1 MKQIVKKLLCR
12 VLTLLLVFSLA
23 ACGEEQPAATDVTT
37 TAPAV
42 TAGVQVGYGR
52 AVYTPKHNVQLA
64 GYGQANERLAAS
76 VMDDVCVTCLAVTDE
91 AGSTVLLFSCDASS
105 SGGQTTTKIL
115 RKVEKAT
122 GVPQANMFYSATHT
136 HSGPY
141 NVAASTELEKASVEA
156 AEAALATRA
165 PAKMYLGSAR
175 TEGLNFVRHYLMS
188 DGSCVGDNHG
198 VIMPGATR
206 VGHMTEADN
215 EMQLVKFVREGQK
228 DILIMNWQAHPT
240 LAAGVDYT
248 GISADFIGICRA
260 EIEKELD
267 CDFMYFQGASGNLNA
282 FSNITSESPNG
293 RNHVKHG
300 QALAETAL
308 NALKDLQEAPLGA
321 VKVTTTTY
329 TAENDKDSSEIL
341 AAMVVYQDVIAG
353 GGTEDEAE
361 IATGGLIN
369 SNWEIISIG
378 ARAKAEP
385 TTDIT
390 ISAIAMGDLSFVAAP
405 YEMFDTNGMFI
416 KENSPFATTV
426 IMGYC
431 NGGHGYIAS
440 DAAFDYGCYEV
451 DTRDFV
457 RGTAE
462 NLADEYVKLLNALRG

>member
-1 MKQIVKKLLCR
+1 MKKLLSLILAAML
-12 VLTLLLVFSLA
+12 VLSLA
-23 ACGEEQPAATDVTT
+23 ACGDAQPAATDPATT
-37 TAPAV
+37 TAPAAP
-42 TAGVQVGYGR
+42 AGVQVGYGR

-64 GYGQANERLAAS
+64 GYGQADERLAAS
-76 VMDDVCVTCLAVTDE
+76 VLDDVCVTCLAVTDE
-91 AGSTVLLFSCDASS
+91 ADNTVLLFSVDSS
-105 SGGQTTTKIL
+105 GTGGQTTTKIL

-122 GVPQANMFYSATHT
+122 GVPQANIFYSATHT

-156 AEAALATRA
+156 AEAAMATRA
-165 PAKMYLGSAR
+165 VAKMYLGSAQ
-175 TEGLNFVRHYLMS
+175 TQGLNFVRHYLMS

-198 VIMPGATR
+198 VVMPGATR

-228 DILIMNWQAHPT
+228 DILVMNWQAHPT
-240 LAAGVDYT
+240 LAAGVDFT
-248 GISADFIGICRA
+248 AISADFVGPCRT
-260 EIEKELD
+260 EIEEELG
-267 CDFMYFQGASGNLNA
+267 CEFVYFQGASGNLNA
-282 FSNITSESPNG
+282 FSQIADESPNG

-300 QALAETAL
+300 QALAKTAI
-308 NALKDLQEAPLGA
+308 NAVKNLQEAPLGA
-321 VKVTTTTY
+321 VKIATSTY
-329 TAENDKDSSEIL
+329 TAENDKDSSEVL

-353 GGTEDEAE
+353 GGTDDEAE
-361 IATGGLIN
+361 LATGGLIN

-378 ARAKAEP
+378 ARAKADP

-390 ISAIAMGDLSFVAAP
+390 VTAISMGELSFVAAP
-405 YEMFDTNGMFI
+405 YEMFDTNGMYI
-416 KENSPFATTV
+416 KENTPFTTTV

-431 NGGHGYIAS
+431 NGTHGYIAS

-462 NLADEYVKLLNALRG
+462 GLANEYVSLLNQLHG